1 MSNLHIVAVV
11 GSLRRGSH
19 TRKAL
24 EIALDEVRRHGE
36 VTVDVIDPAELPLA
50 LPGQAGAPDLQ
61 EILLRRLQPATGVI
75 LSTPEYH
82 GSYSSVLKLL
92 IDNMGYPS
100 VLAGKHVALLG
111 VAAGSIGA
119 VKSLEHLRG
128 VCAHV
133 GAVVLPFPVSVAN
146 VDVVFDSAG
155 RCQDAAVERQI
166 RTVAARLMEYI
177 RHHVLPPWSLEAA
190 LKAEA
195 DDGGAIL

>member
-1 MSNLHIVAVV
+1 MSNIHIVAVA
-11 GSLRRGSH
+11 GSLRRGSL

-24 EIALDEVRRHGE
+24 DIAIAEVLQHGE
-36 VTVDVIDPAELPLA
+36 VTVDLIDPAELPLA
-50 LPGQAGAPDLQ
+50 LPGQQGAAEL
-61 EILLRRLQPATGVI
+61 ERILVERVRPATGLI

-100 VLAGKHVALLG
+100 ILAGKHVALLG

-119 VKSLEHLRG
+119 VKSLEHLRS

-133 GAVVLPFPVSVAN
+133 GAVVLPFPVSVAT
-146 VDVVFDSAG
+146 VDRVFDDQG
-155 RCQDAAVERQI
+155 NCTDVEVDRQI
-166 RTVAARLMEYI
+166 RMVAARLMEYI
-177 RHHVLPPWSLEAA
+177 RHHLLPPWSVEAA

-195 DDGGAIL
+195 EQ